1 MVDPSRFLRSFKLFT
16 WWFLGER
23 PRFGSKKMVVKQ
35 DGTWSSQPW
44 DFGIFPSFSDFSC
57 GGDTTSVESL
67 SIGIIFS
74 TVEEWRGHLTTFLT
88 AKERFVWKWTPTNWW
103 LALFPLE
110 WYLFWRLDCIFRHT
124 HISYQV
130 GHVPYYI
137 YIYTYIHP
145 IISRYISVLKGL
157 LPPLLMANHPWFSHL
172 CCKDPMK
179 SKTRLGRA
187 RKVLELA
194 SQNAEWALGQEEE
207 VQVRGKT
214 CYEPKV
220 QWAFGCWE
228 VCGFCMA
235 KTHTH
240 I

>member
-1 MVDPSRFLRSFKLFT
+1 MYP
-16 WWFLGER
+16 
-23 PRFGSKKMVVKQ
+23 
-35 DGTWSSQPW
+35 
-44 DFGIFPSFSDFSC
+44 I
-57 GGDTTSVESL
+57 
-67 SIGIIFS
+67 
-74 TVEEWRGHLTTFLT
+74 
-88 AKERFVWKWTPTNWW
+88 
-103 LALFPLE
+103 
-110 WYLFWRLDCIFRHT
+110 
-124 HISYQV
+124 
-130 GHVPYYI
+130 I

-157 LPPLLMANHPWFSHL
+157 LPPLLMANHPWFSHF

-214 CYEPKV
+214 YYEPKV
-220 QWAFGCWE
+220 KWVFGCWE

-240 I
+240 ISIYRQTYIWVYIWFIYIYISNIHIYVCIHVYMYISIYV